1 MKTTDQDSTLIAHL
15 LWMVVI
21 GVILTFVL
29 RYAGW
34 L

>member
-15 LWMVVI
+15 LWMAATC
-21 GVILTFVL
+21 VILTFVL
-29 RYAGW
+29 RNAGW